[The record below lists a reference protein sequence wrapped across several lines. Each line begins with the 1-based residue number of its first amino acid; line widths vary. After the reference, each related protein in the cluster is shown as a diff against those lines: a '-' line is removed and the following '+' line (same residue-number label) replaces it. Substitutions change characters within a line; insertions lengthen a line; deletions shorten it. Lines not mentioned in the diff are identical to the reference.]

1 MPLKHCF
8 VMYVIVDKY
17 ISSFY
22 SHNSNFLLWNYFF
35 VSFHPIMFFFSCSVL
50 IQTSCPAFCLQTC
63 CLSTDSFHL
72 LTRFIYHFRRF
83 SIEISSI
90 SFLKEKRIEKKNA
103 KIKEF
108 LTFFFRLVT
117 AFYSW
122 RNVPILDFSFVLF
135 F

>member
-1 MPLKHCF
+1 MKLF
-8 VMYVIVDKY
+8 LRL
-17 ISSFY
+17 ISSN
-22 SHNSNFLLWNYFF
+22 H
-35 VSFHPIMFFFSCSVL
+35 VFFSCSVL

-108 LTFFFRLVT
+108 LTFFFQTSYCFLFMKECPNIKFFVC
-117 AFYSW
+117 AFLLKTDHFFNSK
-122 RNVPILDFSFVLF
+122 RNMETVVRRIVIKKNQV
-135 F
+135 